1 MSGGY
6 QTHEYSNGDIYMGE
20 VSGLKHEGQGL
31 YIWADRNSMHYGEWK
46 NGDKHGDGL
55 NISEINHERYPT
67 VYYFETSERDLM
79 YLGHQADRIS
89 NNKSIRLWRKSEK
102 GLLRPLLGVYESDD
116 QKIKI
121 DLRKNYTGMLLDLK
135 SASRESHRE
144 HFEPRLGYYYEGEDQ
159 IIFVIAHDYLKPS
172 EYGSF
177 YRFKKDSDGGVY
189 YGPYQDDKRHGKG
202 VLQAENY
209 THTGG
214 FSHGE
219 ETGYGVLEFHAGG
232 KYSGNFK
239 NGKRDG
245 NGTYV
250 QSNQITYT
258 GQWKDGKRHGSGEMT
273 FGFNSLYEKYVGEFR
288 DGLAVDGNMTLSSGE
303 SKRMKQILNKENERE
318 FVDY

>member
-1 MSGGY
+1 MY
-6 QTHEYSNGDIYMGE
+6 
-20 VSGLKHEGQGL
+20 
-31 YIWADRNSMHYGEWK
+31 YGEWK

-89 NNKSIRLWRKSEK
+89 NNKSIRLWRKSKK

-121 DLRKNYTGMLLDLK
+121 DLRKNFTGMLLDLK
-135 SASRESHRE
+135 SASGKSHRA

-172 EYGSF
+172 PSELRHYYNTEYT
-177 YRFKKDSDGGVY
+177 FKNDSKGWFY
-189 YGPYQDDKRHGKG
+189 YGPWQNDKKHGKG
-202 VLQAENY
+202 FMECENFIY
-209 THTGG
+209 T
-214 FSHGE
+214 GE
-219 ETGYGVLEFHAGG
+219 FAYGERNGYGAA
-232 KYSGNFK
+232 KYVNEDNSWDKYTGNFK

-250 QSNQITYT
+250 HSNLITYT
-258 GQWKDGKRHGSGEMT
+258 GQWKDGEEYGSGEMT
-273 FGFNSLYEKYVGEFR
+273 FSNIYSRYKKYVGEFR

-303 SKRMKQILNKENERE
+303 SKRMKQILNKENNTSK